1 MGLAAT
7 WRRQGTWAAAATFLV
22 PGALF
27 LALLGGGLGAL
38 RALGQVVTG
47 PQVPEARLAASTVP
61 TRPHAARLPTVPA
74 LRPAQGILA
83 PGPSAAGAPA
93 AGNGA
98 TPVQPVAA
106 APPRRTV
113 PRPAAGRPATVPAQQ
128 PPPAAKPGSPVRQVG
143 EQVAAG
149 VGQVPVVGPAG
160 QQAVTGVLD
169 TVAPPPQPGAVLRAL
184 AHH

>member
-74 LRPAQGILA
+74 LRPAQGLLA
-83 PGPSAAGAPA
+83 PSPSAAGAPA
-93 AGNGA
+93 VGDGA
-98 TPVQPVAA
+98 TPVEPVAA
-106 APPRRTV
+106 VPPRRTV
-113 PRPAAGRPATVPAQQ
+113 PRPAAGRPAPAPQPPQQ
-128 PPPAAKPGSPVRQVG
+128 PPAQPGSPVRQVG
-143 EQVAAG
+143 EQ
-149 VGQVPVVGPAG
+149 
-160 QQAVTGVLD
+160 
-169 TVAPPPQPGAVLRAL
+169 
-184 AHH
+184 